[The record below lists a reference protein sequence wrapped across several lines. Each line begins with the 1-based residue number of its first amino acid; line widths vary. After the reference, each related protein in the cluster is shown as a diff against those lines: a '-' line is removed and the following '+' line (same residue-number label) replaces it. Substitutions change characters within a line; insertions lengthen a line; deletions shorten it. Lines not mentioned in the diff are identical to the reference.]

1 MKLLNTRQGRW
12 RLGFLSLALF
22 CFASV
27 GFALVLQFQDLAPPC
42 PLCIFQRLGVMAC
55 GLIAL
60 LATIWPPQRHAL
72 WWPVLL
78 SAGAVIGAGVS
89 IRHISI
95 QSAAAAG
102 DLSASCGA
110 SLDYMLQ
117 MDSVPNVIASV
128 LTGHGDC
135 TVIEWQFMG
144 ITLPMLAL
152 AGFVLM
158 AAWALGVHRW
168 AMLAHAEGQ

>member
-1 MKLLNTRQGRW
+1 MKFLNTRRGRW
-12 RLGFLSLALF
+12 RLGFLALALF
-22 CFASV
+22 CSAGVS
-27 GFALVLQFQDLAPPC
+27 FALVLQFQDLAPPC

-55 GLIAL
+55 GLLAL
-60 LATIWPPQRHAL
+60 LAAIQPPRQHAL
-72 WWPVLL
+72 LWPGLL
-78 SAGAVIGAGVS
+78 SLAAMIGAGVS
-89 IRHISI
+89 LRHISI

-102 DLSASCGA
+102 ELTASCGA
-110 SLDYMLQ
+110 SLDYMLK

-152 AGFVLM
+152 AGFVLI
-158 AAWALGVHRW
+158 AAWCWFVRHW
-168 AMLAHAEGQ
+168 AMQPSS